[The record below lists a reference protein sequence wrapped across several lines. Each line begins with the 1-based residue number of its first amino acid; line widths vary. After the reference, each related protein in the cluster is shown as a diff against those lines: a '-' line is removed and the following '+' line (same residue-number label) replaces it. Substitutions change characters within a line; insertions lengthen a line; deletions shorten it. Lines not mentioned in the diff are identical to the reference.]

1 VTLLALRA
9 GLGWRTLWVVPAVAL
24 GQFSLG
30 WSNDYLD
37 RDSDA
42 AAGRGDKPLAAGL
55 VRPGLVESAA
65 LVGAIGA
72 IGLSLPLGLV
82 PAAAHGGGLALGQ
95 LHNFGLKRTALS
107 PLPFA
112 LGLPLIPVFLT
123 AAERP
128 PHLPALEVMA
138 AAALVGAGIHF
149 VNAVR
154 DIQGDRRV
162 GVMGLPQRL
171 GDVPAAL
178 LGSAAITIA
187 VVILLTLPRGL
198 LDGPPISVAGRICLL
213 AATVVVAGA
222 FNVMQS
228 SGHPWRA
235 YRIGIG
241 LAALAVLAMFA
252 RGGL

>member
-1 VTLLALRA
+1 MV
-9 GLGWRTLWVVPAVAL
+9 L

-37 RDSDA
+37 RGSDS
-42 AAGRGDKPLAAGL
+42 AAGRGDKPLAAGMIS
-55 VRPGLVESAA
+55 PGLVQSAA
-65 LVGAIGA
+65 VTGTVAA
-72 IGLSLPLGLV
+72 VGLSLPLGVL
-82 PAAAHGGGLALGQ
+82 PAVAHGGGLALGQ
-95 LHNFGLKRTALS
+95 VHNFGLKRTALS

-123 AAERP
+123 EAVRS
-128 PHLPALEVMA
+128 PHLPAIEVLVA
-138 AAALVGAGIHF
+138 SLLVGVGIHF

-154 DIQGDRRV
+154 DIEGDRRV

-171 GDVPAAL
+171 GGVPAAL

-187 VVILLTLPRGL
+187 VVILLSLPRGL
-198 LDGPPISVAGRICLL
+198 LDGPPIPVVGRICLL